1 MVAAT
6 SEGVLVGIRVL
17 DFGRF
22 IAGPF
27 CGALLADHG
36 ADVIRVDKVGGSEDR
51 FLLPLAP
58 SGEGGLYMQVNR
70 GKRSL
75 TLDPNTAEGRIIVG
89 KLIVGADIVIANL
102 PDATLQTM
110 GLDYASVSALNPRTI
125 LVATNAFGKSGPDAH
140 KLGFDGIGQALSGAV
155 YMAGDPGAPRRAAVS
170 WVDFG
175 TAISAAFGAL
185 LALMARERTG

>member
-1 MVAAT
+1 MND
-6 SEGVLVGIRVL
+6 GVLSGIRVL

-51 FLLPLAP
+51 FLLPLAD

-75 TLDPNTAEGRIIVG
+75 QLDPAAPEGREIV
-89 KLIVGADIVIANL
+89 KQADRARRRRDRQPADRDVAIDGARLRERVVDQ
-102 PDATLQTM
+102 P
-110 GLDYASVSALNPRTI
+110 AS
-125 LVATNAFGKSGPDAH
+125 
-140 KLGFDGIGQALSGAV
+140 
-155 YMAGDPGAPRRAAVS
+155 DPGGHQRVRPHRAR
-170 WVDFG
+170 
-175 TAISAAFGAL
+175 
-185 LALMARERTG
+185 MRTGSASMASARPCRARCS

>member
-1 MVAAT
+1 MN
-6 SEGVLVGIRVL
+6 EGVLAGIRVL

-51 FLLPLAP
+51 CVLPLAD

-75 TLDPNTAEGRIIVG
+75 QLDPGAPEGREIVN
-89 KLIVGADIVIANL
+89 KLIARADIVIANL
-102 PDATLQTM
+102 PGRHA
-110 GLDYASVSALNPRTI
+110 AI
-125 LVATNAFGKSGPDAH
+125 
-140 KLGFDGIGQALSGAV
+140 DGARLCERVGDQPAR
-155 YMAGDPGAPRRAAVS
+155 DPGGHSMRSAPPGR
-170 WVDFG
+170 
-175 TAISAAFGAL
+175 
-185 LALMARERTG
+185 MRTGSASTAWARRCRARCT